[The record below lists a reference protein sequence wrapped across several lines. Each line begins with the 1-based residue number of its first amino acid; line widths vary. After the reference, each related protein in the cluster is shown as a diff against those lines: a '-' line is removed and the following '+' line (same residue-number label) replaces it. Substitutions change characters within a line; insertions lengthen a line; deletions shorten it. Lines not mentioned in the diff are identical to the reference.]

1 MNLEGKILGGRYE
14 IIEKI
19 GNGGMATVYKAKC
32 HVLKRYV
39 AVKILRD
46 EFTTDNEFVR
56 RFNIEAQSVASLTHP
71 NIVSVYD
78 VGHEGDLYYIV
89 MELVKGKT
97 LKEIIVEDGAL
108 GWKWSAKIAIQIASA
123 LEMAHKNNIVHRDI
137 KPHNIIITEDGI
149 AKVTDFGI
157 AKAVSNSTITAF
169 GATIGSVHYFSP
181 EHAKGGFT
189 DAKSDLYSLGVVLY
203 EMVTGRVPFDADTP
217 VSVALKHMQEE
228 PEAPSKINPNVPESI
243 SKIIMK
249 AMQKD
254 PNLRYS
260 SATEMKQD
268 LEKAL
273 KDPDAVIATTD
284 SFATQRIDLGKY
296 KHERKEEKKDD
307 DKKVTVFT
315 KIKDYLNKHK
325 FIKGLAIAIALIL
338 VFILSMVIT
347 FAVSDAKKVKNVQI
361 PNFTGLTFEEAKQEA
376 EKYKLKVEVEEEKY
390 DVEIEEGKV
399 ISQKPPYQPSYTVKE
414 KSTVK
419 LTISK
424 GQEIV
429 TVPKVVGETKDDA
442 VNKLREL
449 GFDVKVEEEYHDK
462 IEKGYVV
469 EQSLEENKEILAG
482 SEITI
487 KVSMG
492 IEQVEVPDLKGKSES
507 EAKEAISKAKLKW
520 KSTTK
525 ANDSSKPNGV
535 VVDQSISANSVV
547 DKNTEISI
555 TVNEFDEVKSATISV
570 NVKSIRKYEPKYEK
584 NEEGEDVLTNP
595 PETVSVKIVVGSDT
609 VYEKSVSEENTD
621 ITKSISGIGVVQV
634 KVYINGV
641 LERENL
647 QLNLNTTSSWTAE

>member
-1 MNLEGKILGGRYE
+1 MNLEGKILGSRYE

-228 PEAPSKINPNVPESI
+228 PEEPSKINPNVPESI

-260 SATEMKQD
+260 SATEMKED

-273 KDPDAVIATTD
+273 KNPDATVASTTD
-284 SFATQRIDLGKY
+284 SFATQRIDLGSDR
-296 KHERKEEKKDD
+296 HEKKEEKK
-307 DKKVTVFT
+307 KGNIFN
-315 KIKDYLNKHK
+315 KIADYLNKHK
-325 FIKGLAIAIALIL
+325 FIKGLVIAISLIL

-347 FAVSDAKKVKNVQI
+347 FAVSNAKKAKNIQI
-361 PNFTGLTFEEAKQEA
+361 PNFAGLTLEEAKQEA
-376 EKYKLKVEVEEEKY
+376 DKYKLKLEVEEEKY
-390 DVEIEEGKV
+390 DVEIEEGKI

-414 KSTVK
+414 GSTVK

-429 TVPKVVGETKDDA
+429 VVPKVVGETKDEA
-442 VNKLREL
+442 VNKLREM
-449 GFDVKVEEEYHDK
+449 GFDVKIEEDFHDE

-469 EQSLEENKEILAG
+469 EQSIAENEETLAG

-487 KVSMG
+487 KVSLG
-492 IEQVEVPDLKGKSES
+492 IEQVEVPDLKGKSEE
-507 EAKEAISKAKLKW
+507 EAKELISKAKLKW

-525 ANDSSKPNGV
+525 VNDSSKPNGA
-535 VVDQSISANSVV
+535 VVDQSISAKSVV

-555 TVNEFDEVKSATISV
+555 TVNEFDEVRSATINV

-584 NEEGEDVLTNP
+584 NEGGEDVLTNP
-595 PETVSVKIVVGSDT
+595 PEKVNVKIVVGNDT
-609 VYEKSVSEENTD
+609 VYERSVSEDNTD